1 MNERRA
7 IEAINGHPLYQV
19 AVGSRPCE
27 ITPEQQRAAQIV
39 GRLLLHA
46 HKRRKRRKGRWV

>member
-7 IEAINGHPLYQV
+7 IEAINGHPLYRV
-19 AVGSRPCE
+19 AVGARPSE

-46 HKRRKRRKGRWV
+46 HKRRKRRKGKWV

>member
-7 IEAINGHPLYQV
+7 IEAINLHPLYRVQV
-19 AVGSRPCE
+19 GAKPGE
-27 ITPEQQRAAQIV
+27 ITPQQQKAAQTV

-46 HKRRKRRKGRWV
+46 HKRRKRRKGKWV

>member
-7 IEAINGHPLYQV
+7 IEAINLHPLYRVQV
-19 AVGSRPCE
+19 GAHPGE
-27 ITPEQQRAAQIV
+27 ITPQQQKAAMTV

-46 HKRRKRRKGRWV
+46 HRRGKRRQGKWV